1 MKASNEPVLIYL
13 ADLSHDGLRIA
24 TDCFP
29 LNIGLVAAYAKR
41 QFGEEIDIK
50 LFKYPKALFRA
61 IRERP
66 PDILGVSNYVWNSHL
81 SEWACEMAKQIR
93 PETLTVQGGTN
104 YPFHAAGQA
113 EFLATRPCT
122 DVHVYYEGEV
132 AFTNLVSRYLDVREV
147 AGVKARAIDGCQF
160 LDPASGR
167 LVSGASVERVKVL
180 DEIPSPYVTGLL
192 DEFFDGRLMPMMET
206 TRGCPFLCNFCN
218 AGDVYFNKVN
228 KFSLEYVQKELEYI
242 GLRVTSLGITS
253 LMLADNNFGMFTRD
267 AEVSKLI
274 KRSQDQYGWPL
285 QIGAWTGKNS
295 KERVIKATEILGA
308 SLSINMAVQTMDQTV
323 LVNIKRDNISLES
336 YRGINAVLAKQNRSQ
351 EAEIIVPLPGETLHS
366 YLRGLEDL
374 MASGVRKVTSYTLQ
388 LLYGTDYKD
397 AAYRQAHGYV
407 GKWRVVPLDFGRYE
421 GRVILDAEEVA
432 VSSKTMSFQD
442 YLQIR
447 SLAFVT
453 ELAYNNFISHEMVK
467 YLGERGVS
475 AFVWVRHIWERLAQ
489 APTEIRAVH
498 DSFLRETRDELW
510 DSEEALL
517 AFYRRPEHYER
528 LMQGDAGGNVLF
540 KHKSLV
546 ITQHL
551 PSWVS
556 FIMENGAELVLSRAL
571 SSEEARSVKRE
582 VAALD
587 AFMQAKLV
595 GVLNAAGSTNDL
607 VIDSPYHVLRWIS
620 DPAGRPFSS
629 FEAGESSVQYR
640 FYFDATQMAERQDTF
655 RRYGTDISGLT
666 RILAKTPTLH
676 RLFRHVEEV
685 ETRRREDLAAIGV
698 PTSASS

>member
-1 MKASNEPVLIYL
+1 MKVSNEPVLIYL
-13 ADLSHDGLRIA
+13 ADLSHDGLGIA

-41 QFGEEIDIK
+41 QFGEAIDIK

-66 PDILGVSNYVWNSHL
+66 PDILGCSNYVWNSHL
-81 SEWACEMAKQIR
+81 SEWACEYAKQVR

-147 AGVKARAIDGCQF
+147 AGVKARPIGGCQF

-167 LVSGASVERVKVL
+167 LVSGAPVERIKAL
-180 DEIPSPYVTGLL
+180 DDIPSPYVAGLL

-228 KFSLEYVQKELEYI
+228 KFSLDYIARELEYI
-242 GLRVTSLGITS
+242 GPKVAALGITS
-253 LMLADNNFGMFTRD
+253 LMLSDNNFGMFARD
-267 AEVSKLI
+267 AEVAQLV
-274 KRSQDQYGWPL
+274 KRSQDRYGWPL

-308 SLSINMAVQTMDQTV
+308 SLSINMAVQSMDQTV
-323 LVNIKRDNISLES
+323 LANIKRDNISLEA
-336 YRGINAVLAKQNRSQ
+336 YKGINAVLAKQNRSQ

-366 YLRGLEDL
+366 YLKGLEDL
-374 MASGVRKVTSYTLQ
+374 MDSGVRKVTSYTLQ

-397 AAYRQAHGYV
+397 VAYRRANGYT

-432 VSSKTMSFQD
+432 VSSNTMSFQD
-442 YLQIR
+442 YLHIR

-453 ELAYNNFISHEMVK
+453 ELAYNNFIFHEMVK
-467 YLGERGVS
+467 YLGEHGVP
-475 AFVWVRHIWERLAQ
+475 AFAWVRHIWERLEQ
-489 APTEIRAVH
+489 APAEILAVH
-498 DSFLRETRDELW
+498 ESFLRETCEELW

-517 AFYRRPEHYER
+517 AFYCQPEQYER
-528 LMQGDAGGNVLF
+528 LLRGEAGGNVLF

-551 PSWVS
+551 ASWVS
-556 FIMENGAELVLSRAL
+556 FIMESGADLILSWPLSSEDTRSVRREVLAL
-571 SSEEARSVKRE
+571 SS
-582 VAALD
+582 
-587 AFMQAKLV
+587 FMQAKLV
-595 GVLNAAGSTNDL
+595 GVLNATGSTDDL
-607 VIDSPYHVLRWIS
+607 FIDSPYHILRWIA
-620 DPAGRPFSS
+620 DQAGRPLSS
-629 FEAGESSVQYR
+629 FDAGASIQYR
-640 FYFDATQMAERQDTF
+640 CYFDATQMAERQDTF
-655 RRYGTDISGLT
+655 KRYGTDISGLT

-676 RLFRHVEEV
+676 RLFRHVEEM
-685 ETRRREDLAAIGV
+685 ETRKPESVTVVGLPA
-698 PTSASS
+698 SASS